1 MVAYPD
7 TDSDSDNAHMST
19 NSVDIMDSD
28 SVHIVVDSAEAPSPP
43 EVNGADEPTVEVL
56 HPTLHTKFI
65 GVEHPASA
73 KGATVHQYRGIKY
86 ATVPKRFRRSVLLE
100 KYPEVTLATRHGC
113 VVFKPL
119 PPLPTH

>member
-19 NSVDIMDSD
+19 NPTDDIMDSEP
-28 SVHIVVDSAEAPSPP
+28 VHIVVDSGETTPEADDH
-43 EVNGADEPTVEVL
+43 DEPTVELL
-56 HPTLHTKFI
+56 HPALHTKFV

-100 KYPEVTLATRHGC
+100 KYSNETLATRHGY
-113 VVFKPL
+113 VVLTPHRT
-119 PPLPTH
+119 LPTH